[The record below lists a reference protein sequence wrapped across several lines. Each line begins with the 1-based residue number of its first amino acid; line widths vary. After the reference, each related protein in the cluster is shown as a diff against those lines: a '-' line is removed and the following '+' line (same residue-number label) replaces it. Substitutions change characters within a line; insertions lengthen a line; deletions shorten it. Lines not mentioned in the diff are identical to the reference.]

1 MFRNACV
8 AKDLLEGDK
17 EWQDTM
23 KNASIWDTPNQLVF
37 INHIINLLES
47 YKFITVMKFILK
59 IISLIHRFPAEKIG
73 EQIYNKLV
81 FHFRM
86 TIKNGVFYYFLIQ
99 QIFISILVKNF
110 HFFNLKKFINVK
122 KVGVYSYNKN

>member
-1 MFRNACV
+1 M

-47 YKFITVMKFILK
+47 YKFITIMKFILK
-59 IISLIHRFPAEKIG
+59 NE
-73 EQIYNKLV
+73 N
-81 FHFRM
+81 
-86 TIKNGVFYYFLIQ
+86 N
-99 QIFISILVKNF
+99 LVKT
-110 HFFNLKKFINVK
+110 
-122 KVGVYSYNKN
+122 